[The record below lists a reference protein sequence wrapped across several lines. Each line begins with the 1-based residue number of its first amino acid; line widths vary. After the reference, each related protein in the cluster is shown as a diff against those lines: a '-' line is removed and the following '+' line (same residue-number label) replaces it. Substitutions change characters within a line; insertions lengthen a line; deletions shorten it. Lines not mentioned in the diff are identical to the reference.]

1 MKSFERISRSLSLLS
16 LCFAMILPSLTANGA
31 VIADEPPLNIGDV
44 LIGPCGVPGAMG
56 PTGVNDDFTNRSVN
70 TGIANVPPGG
80 VTTAAATVVF
90 MNTVQNTGAGDDV
103 LVISAPTS
111 PAGFMVEISIDNGDH
126 YFRLAPANPSVTMA
140 IGYRAAAIM
149 LVRITAPAGLEIL
162 TGFDTVI
169 RVTSTATPT
178 ATNDT
183 IDRLYTGFIR
193 LDKSATVVNA
203 TGTNGSAIATPGA
216 EVEFAITYSN
226 VSSASGVGNSLL
238 TAHNLVITENGNAA
252 PNNWGLTTEH
262 IVGASDTQGGHII
275 GDRDGS
281 TSLTDIV
288 STLEAGQTG
297 VFKFKRKVKN
307 VTR

>member
-16 LCFAMILPSLTANGA
+16 LCCAMVLMSLTANGA
-31 VIADEPPLNIGDV
+31 VITDDLPLNIGDV

-56 PTGVNDDFTNRSVN
+56 PNGVNDDFTNRSVN
-70 TGIANVPPGG
+70 TGIANVPPSG

-90 MNTVQNTGAGDDV
+90 RNTVQNTGAGDDV
-103 LVISAPTS
+103 FMISAPTS
-111 PAGFMVEISIDNGDH
+111 PAGFIVEISIDNGDN
-126 YFRLAPANPSVTMA
+126 YFKLETANPSVAMA

-169 RVTSTATPT
+169 RVTSTATPA

-183 IDRLYTGFIR
+183 IDRVYTGFIR

-203 TGTNGSAIATPGA
+203 NGTGGSAIATPGA
-216 EVEFAITYSN
+216 EIEFAITYSN

-238 TAHNLVITENGNAA
+238 TAHNLVISENGNSAL
-252 PNNWGLTTEH
+252 NNWGLTTEH
-262 IVGASDTQGGHII
+262 VVGASDTQGGQII

-288 STLEAGQTG
+288 TTLEAGQSG
-297 VFKFKRKVKN
+297 VFKFKRKVK
-307 VTR
+307 

>member
-1 MKSFERISRSLSLLS
+1 MS
-16 LCFAMILPSLTANGA
+16 MTANGA
-31 VIADEPPLNIGDV
+31 VITDDLPLNTGDV

-80 VTTAAATVVF
+80 ATTATATVVF
-90 MNTVQNTGAGDDV
+90 RNTVQNTGAGDDV
-103 LVISAPTS
+103 FMISAPTS
-111 PAGFMVEISIDNGDH
+111 PAGFIVEISIDNGDN
-126 YFRLAPANPSVTMA
+126 YFKLETANPSVAMA
-140 IGYRAAAIM
+140 IGYRAAALT

-169 RVTSTATPT
+169 RATSTATPT

-203 TGTNGSAIATPGA
+203 NGTDGSAMATPGA
-216 EVEFAITYSN
+216 EIEFAITYSN

-238 TAHNLVITENGNAA
+238 TAHNLVISENGNSAL
-252 PNNWGLTTEH
+252 NNWGLTTEH
-262 IVGASDTQGGHII
+262 VVGASDTQGGQII

-288 STLEAGQTG
+288 STLEAGQSG
-297 VFKFKRKVKN
+297 VFKFKRKVK
-307 VTR
+307 

>member
-1 MKSFERISRSLSLLS
+1 MKSFARINRSFSLLS
-16 LCFAMILPSLTANGA
+16 LFFAMILVSLTANGA
-31 VIADEPPLNIGDV
+31 VLTDDVPLNIGDV

-56 PTGVNDDFTNRSVN
+56 PTGVNDDFTNRSVS

-80 VTTAAATVVF
+80 VTTAPATVVF
-90 MNTVQNTGAGDDV
+90 RNTVQNTGAGDD
-103 LVISAPTS
+103 LLLISAPTP
-111 PAGFMVEISIDNGDH
+111 PAGFMVEISIDNGDN
-126 YFRLAPANPSVTMA
+126 YFSLEPAISSVPMA
-140 IGYRAAAIM
+140 IGYRAAAII

-162 TGFDTVI
+162 NGFDTVI
-169 RVTSTATPT
+169 RVTSSATPT

-203 TGTNGSAIATPGA
+203 TGTDGSAMATPGT
-216 EVEFAITYSN
+216 ELEFAITYAN

-238 TAHNLVITENGNAA
+238 TAHNLVITENGNSA

-262 IVGASDTQGGHII
+262 IVGASDTQGGYII

-288 STLEAGQTG
+288 STLEAGQSG
-297 VFKFKRKVKN
+297 VFKFKRKVK
-307 VTR
+307 